1 MSQAPF
7 VYAHIPVC
15 ACVAATVLLSIASIR
30 PGEQTLNS
38 WNAGTSPS
46 PSFIERYSII
56 TRPRG
61 ILDLLSSELEVG
73 ITLSMHCWSD
83 MMDQHLQRES

>member
-15 ACVAATVLLSIASIR
+15 ACAAATVLLSIASIR
-30 PGEQTLNS
+30 PGEQTPNS
-38 WNAGTSPS
+38 WDAGTSPS
-46 PSFIERYSII
+46 PSFIELYSII
-56 TRPRG
+56 MRPRG

-73 ITLSMHCWSD
+73 IALSMHRWSD
-83 MMDQHLQRES
+83 TMDQRLQRES